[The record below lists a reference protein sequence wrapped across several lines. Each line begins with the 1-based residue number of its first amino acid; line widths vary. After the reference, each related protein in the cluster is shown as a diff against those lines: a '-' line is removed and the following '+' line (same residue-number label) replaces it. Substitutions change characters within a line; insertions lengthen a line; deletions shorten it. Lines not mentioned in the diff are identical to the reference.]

1 MDVIQKQNGEIR
13 TLTDSKVEAEERIER
28 MRQVQRIEI
37 EKYKNEALIR
47 IESTKDAAQ
56 DQIKKAQTA
65 MVEQLRELNESYE
78 ATKRENH
85 NYLAKINEERQ
96 RHAQEMELKQLE
108 SETIRESLESKIEK
122 IARELSNMHGC
133 LEENKRTIFDLNNQ
147 LRIQKNKYFELV
159 DDRSNSDKKLSQD
172 IAHFKE
178 RATCLEHS
186 LESERVGWFEER
198 RTLEKHYEDVLQSR
212 NSIEAASKS
221 CQHSLACCRTELLT
235 MESDMKTQNGVIG
248 ELRRQIRD
256 GDEVLSGVMKAND
269 HLRNELEDQRKRII
283 DANERELNDIRTK
296 YEEEAARTKTIQK
309 KFVETLEAQIQSVY
323 HDAANKETELECTR
337 QQAESIDRE
346 RRSLHNDLSIW
357 KSQCESISQM
367 REVAEEKIAHL
378 SRELSLLKSSHLEE
392 KVCEASSLEVAQDRI
407 NELQRAL
414 DSKNRKT
421 MNEISNF
428 HKTVIDQESKLK
440 ESDPLLTT
448 SCSEVGNNENKAHLK
463 HLKWEKF
470 RDESQIHEPSAK
482 SECRRIQQHNDQNDI
497 DHEIGGYHQNA
508 RNHLL
513 ESEMTPKMHVV
524 NEKVTI
530 QEELRSSQK
539 RNEELLLLI
548 REKKTCEAD
557 NSFNAATKELEKIQ
571 R

>member
-1 MDVIQKQNGEIR
+1 MSNNQTRSPIEFAEIFSERLSAESANDDAFNSLLDAIGASSELSVERTSKAILKKCLAEAQEKTDNAHSELSKQAEANKELINSLNAIKDANARSMDVIQKQNGEIR

-407 NELQRAL
+407 NELQRVA
-414 DSKNRKT
+414 N
-421 MNEISNF
+421 
-428 HKTVIDQESKLK
+428 
-440 ESDPLLTT
+440 
-448 SCSEVGNNENKAHLK
+448 
-463 HLKWEKF
+463 
-470 RDESQIHEPSAK
+470 
-482 SECRRIQQHNDQNDI
+482 QN
-497 DHEIGGYHQNA
+497 
-508 RNHLL
+508 
-513 ESEMTPKMHVV
+513 
-524 NEKVTI
+524 
-530 QEELRSSQK
+530 
-539 RNEELLLLI
+539 
-548 REKKTCEAD
+548 
-557 NSFNAATKELEKIQ
+557 NSFKYDRRWILKTE
-571 R
+571 RR

>member
-1 MDVIQKQNGEIR
+1 MSNNQTRSPIEFAEIFSERLSAESANDDAFNSLLDAIGASSELSVERTSKAILKKCLAEAQEKTDNAHSELSKQAEANKELINSLNAIKDANARSMDVIQKQNGEIR

-235 MESDMKTQNGVIG
+235 MESDMK
-248 ELRRQIRD
+248 
-256 GDEVLSGVMKAND
+256 
-269 HLRNELEDQRKRII
+269 
-283 DANERELNDIRTK
+283 
-296 YEEEAARTKTIQK
+296 
-309 KFVETLEAQIQSVY
+309 VY
-323 HDAANKETELECTR
+323 
-337 QQAESIDRE
+337 
-346 RRSLHNDLSIW
+346 
-357 KSQCESISQM
+357 KSWYS
-367 REVAEEKIAHL
+367 
-378 SRELSLLKSSHLEE
+378 
-392 KVCEASSLEVAQDRI
+392 
-407 NELQRAL
+407 
-414 DSKNRKT
+414 
-421 MNEISNF
+421 
-428 HKTVIDQESKLK
+428 
-440 ESDPLLTT
+440 
-448 SCSEVGNNENKAHLK
+448 
-463 HLKWEKF
+463 
-470 RDESQIHEPSAK
+470 
-482 SECRRIQQHNDQNDI
+482 
-497 DHEIGGYHQNA
+497 Y
-508 RNHLL
+508 
-513 ESEMTPKMHVV
+513 
-524 NEKVTI
+524 
-530 QEELRSSQK
+530 
-539 RNEELLLLI
+539 
-548 REKKTCEAD
+548 
-557 NSFNAATKELEKIQ
+557 
-571 R
+571 